1 MIIDFHAHI
10 FTDALA
16 PKAQAALIENSHHAY
31 SHCTDMTERGLLAYM
46 DAHGIDISVVLP
58 IVTKPHQTATIN
70 NWAASVNGDRLVAF
84 GSLYP
89 LAGTWKEDVD
99 SICALGLKG
108 IKLHPEYQHFD
119 VDDEALFPFY
129 EYAFSKGLIVL
140 WHAGYDPF
148 GIPPYRSNP
157 RKFAALADRF
167 KGGKMVV
174 AHLGGQEQWV
184 EAADVLAGK
193 DVRMDT
199 SMASKY
205 CPRDLFEFI
214 VKKHGSDKILFAS
227 DSPWSA
233 AAEEAERLRGYDFDE
248 EELENIFHR
257 TAEKLL
263 GIKAGSR
270 G

>member
-193 DVRMDT
+193 DVWMDT

-205 CPRDLFEFI
+205 CPRDLFE
-214 VKKHGSDKILFAS
+214 
-227 DSPWSA
+227 
-233 AAEEAERLRGYDFDE
+233 
-248 EELENIFHR
+248 
-257 TAEKLL
+257 
-263 GIKAGSR
+263 
-270 G
+270 